1 MVLIKYIYASSCHH
15 VAQVAA
21 YLCDSPCEVQ
31 DLVAERKWPAFS
43 LSPVSSLTF
52 LKPLSLKLTA
62 QRYTVWP
69 GGVWKWNWQSHMN
82 FMEFLHV
89 HGNPQRIKTQRG
101 NQKEA
106 YLLDER
112 QICEELTR
120 QRAWARVS
128 KQSEVP
134 LQTRGS
140 RTRLCSASSGAVSEL
155 IRVYLQQKDSY
166 FLLLDRKGRVLRA
179 FTCA

>member
-1 MVLIKYIYASSCHH
+1 
-15 VAQVAA
+15 
-21 YLCDSPCEVQ
+21 
-31 DLVAERKWPAFS
+31 
-43 LSPVSSLTF
+43 
-52 LKPLSLKLTA
+52 
-62 QRYTVWP
+62 
-69 GGVWKWNWQSHMN
+69 MN

-106 YLLDER
+106 YLLEER

-140 RTRLCSASSGAVSEL
+140 RTRLCSASCGAVSEL
-155 IRVYLQQKDSY
+155 MRVYLQQKGQILPTSRQERESSSCIY
-166 FLLLDRKGRVLRA
+166 LCLITFSSK
-179 FTCA
+179 